1 MIFFSYVCISTILHT
16 TVGQLN
22 DYKKSEGQIKYVVV
36 FDLILIDV

>member
-1 MIFFSYVCISTILHT
+1 MEERWFSSAMSVL
-16 TVGQLN
+16 VQLN